1 MKYCLIQMYGTK
13 AMNDMIQ
20 MYVTE
25 ILNEWLI
32 QIYGT
37 EIMNERL
44 VDPKVW
50 HKCMK

>member
-1 MKYCLIQMYGTK
+1 MKDWFIQMYGTK

-25 ILNEWLI
+25 ILNELV
-32 QIYGT
+32 GT
-37 EIMNERL
+37 EIMNDRL

-50 HKCMK
+50 HKGMK